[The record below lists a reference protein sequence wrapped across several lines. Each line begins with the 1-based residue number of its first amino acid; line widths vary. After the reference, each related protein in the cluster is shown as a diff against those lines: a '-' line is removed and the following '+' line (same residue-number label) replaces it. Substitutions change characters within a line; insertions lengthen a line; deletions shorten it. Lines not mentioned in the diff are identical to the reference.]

1 MRTSLKTILS
11 VAILSA
17 AVSAPALAASSDGF
31 KIPVPTPKPVETFE
45 VAQAEN
51 GNAGNSTTATD
62 QMQMEEG
69 ETTPGAATDLM
80 DTGAIDGDMVGVSD
94 FAVVD
99 ATKVSVKRVSE
110 LREKRERDRFAK
122 LDEANQA
129 EVQKLHGGHVIAQG
143 TPADIMANP
152 GLVAALEAQSV
163 QINNIVFA
171 QQNADGTVT
180 FIVL

>member
-129 EVQKLHGGHVIAQG
+129 EVQKLQ
-143 TPADIMANP
+143 ADIMANP

-163 QINNIVFA
+163 QINTIVFA

>member
-99 ATKVSVKRVSE
+99 ATKVSVKRVAE

-129 EVQKLHGGHVIAQG
+129 EVQKLQ
-143 TPADIMANP
+143 ADIMANP
-152 GLVAALEAQSV
+152 DLVAALEAQNV